1 MRHVQLHLQICDPLC
16 CRSVDTVFLHVDIL
30 TDLLIA
36 QEGEDRHAGIRAK
49 PVPDRLRDQRDHL
62 LVVIKADRDP
72 GICDPFLR
80 LAGFLQRLGYGDLEF
95 RSDKAEYIQRDS
107 ADGQRDKG
115 SAVSI
120 RVHQF
125 VLFIH
130 QDTGRHQHLQYAG
143 VQFSR

>member
-36 QEGEDRHAGIRAK
+36 QEGENRHAGIRAK

-62 LVVIKADRDP
+62 PVIIKADRNS

-80 LAGFLQRLGYGDLEF
+80 FTRFLQRLGYSDLEF
-95 RSDKAEYIQRDS
+95 RPDKAEYIQCNS
-107 ADGQRDKG
+107 ANRQRDKG
-115 SAVSI
+115 PAVSI

-125 VLFIH
+125 ILFIH
-130 QDTGRHQHLQYAG
+130 QDAGRHQHFQYAG
-143 VQFSR
+143 IQFSR